1 MVFVLSAASLRIV
14 PNRIAMQRAAKS
26 ASKATILTKEFAKA
40 VDKLSQDVQGV
51 AQLTSALSASV
62 TTFMLTKASALVVRR
77 ARISSQMS

>member
-40 VDKLSQDVQGV
+40 VDKPLQDVRGV
-51 AQLTSALSASV
+51 AQLISVLSASV
-62 TTFMLTKASALVVRR
+62 TTFMLTKAFAPVVRR
-77 ARISSQMS
+77 ARISSLMS